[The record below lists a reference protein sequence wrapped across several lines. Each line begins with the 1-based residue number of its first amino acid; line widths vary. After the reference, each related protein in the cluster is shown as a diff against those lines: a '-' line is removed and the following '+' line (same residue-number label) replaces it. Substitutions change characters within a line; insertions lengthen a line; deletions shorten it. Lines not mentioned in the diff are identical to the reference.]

1 MIKTKWFEES
11 PGVVSSKRL
20 LGGLAFAFGIAGK
33 LVLYIAAIFWGVADA
48 ATASAQSDAALIA
61 GASLLGLTAVD
72 NFKVGG

>member
-20 LGGLAFAFGIAGK
+20 FGGVALALGIVGK
-33 LVLYIAAIFWGVADA
+33 VVLYVAAIFWGVADA
-48 ATASAQSDAALIA
+48 ATASAQADAALIA